1 MARKKKELPL
11 LEQITITD
19 VAAEGKAL
27 ARVNDM
33 VVFVPYVVPGDVVDL
48 QVKRKKHSYAEA
60 VAVKF
65 HEYSP
70 LRSEPFCKHFGVCG
84 GCKWQCLKYE
94 EQLRYKQKQVTDNLT
109 RIGKVELPEISPILG
124 SEKTERYRNKLEF
137 TFSNKRWLTQEEIN
151 QLDACQEFRSSG
163 VAGVQTNATTDD
175 DVNEN
180 PTNGLSSALLSEAKT
195 PELLNSPIN
204 RNAVGFHIPGAFDKV
219 LAIDECHLMDD
230 ICNRIRNGVRDY
242 AYAHNLTFFD
252 LRSQEGMLRNM
263 MIRIADGDACQEF
276 RSSGVAGV
284 QTNATTDDIVNE
296 NSANGLSSAL
306 LSEAKTPEL
315 LNSKKFN
322 GLMVVMQFKIVDP
335 SEEVKMKQLL
345 QFMADTWPEITS
357 LIYVINNKC
366 NDTIG
371 DLPIHVF
378 KGDDHIIEEMEG
390 LKFKVGPKSFY
401 QTNSRQAYNLYKV
414 AREFAGLT
422 GDELVY
428 DLYTGTGTIANFV
441 SRKAR
446 QVIGIE
452 YVPEAIEDA
461 KVNSAINGI
470 DNTLFFAGDMK
481 DILNQ
486 EFINE
491 YGRPDVI
498 ITDPPRAGMHG
509 DVIDTILFAEP
520 RRIVYVSCNPATQ
533 ARDLSLL
540 DVKYR
545 VTRVQP
551 VDMFPHTHHVENV
564 VLLELK

>member
-11 LEQITITD
+11 LEQVTITD

-33 VVFVPYVVPGDVVDL
+33 VIFVPYVVPGDVVDL

-124 SEKTERYRNKLEF
+124 SEFTEKYRNKLEF
-137 TFSNKRWLTQEEIN
+137 TFSNKRWLTQEEVERDF
-151 QLDACQEFRSSG
+151 QYDQM
-163 VAGVQTNATTDD
+163 
-175 DVNEN
+175 
-180 PTNGLSSALLSEAKT
+180 
-195 PELLNSPIN
+195 
-204 RNAVGFHIPGAFDKV
+204 NAVGFHIPGAFDKV
-219 LAIDECHLMDD
+219 LAIDRCYLMDD

-242 AYAHNLTFFD
+242 AYEHGYTFFN
-252 LRSQEGMLRNM
+252 LRTQEGLLRNM
-263 MIRIADGDACQEF
+263 MIRIAEDEDD
-276 RSSGVAGV
+276 RS
-284 QTNATTDDIVNE
+284 I
-296 NSANGLSSAL
+296 
-306 LSEAKTPEL
+306 K
-315 LNSKKFN
+315 
-322 GLMVVMQFKIVDP
+322 GLMVVMQFKVVD
-335 SEEVKMKQLL
+335 STEEMQMMQLL
-345 QFMADTWPEITS
+345 KYMSDTWPEITS
-357 LIYVINNKC
+357 LIYVVNNKC

-498 ITDPPRAGMHG
+498 ITDPPRAGMHN

-520 RRIVYVSCNPATQ
+520 KRIVYVSCNPATQ

-545 VTRVQP
+545 VVRVQP

>member
-11 LEQITITD
+11 LEQVTITD

-109 RIGKVELPEISPILG
+109 RIGKIELPEISPILG
-124 SEKTERYRNKLEF
+124 SEQTREYRNKLEF
-137 TFSNKRWLTQEEIN
+137 TFSNKRWLTQEEVE
-151 QLDACQEFRSSG
+151 QDVKYDQM
-163 VAGVQTNATTDD
+163 NA
-175 DVNEN
+175 
-180 PTNGLSSALLSEAKT
+180 L
-195 PELLNSPIN
+195 
-204 RNAVGFHIPGAFDKV
+204 GFHIPGAFDKV

-242 AYAHNLTFFD
+242 AYEHGYTFFD

-263 MIRIADGDACQEF
+263 MIRVVDDG
-276 RSSGVAGV
+276 S
-284 QTNATTDDIVNE
+284 
-296 NSANGLSSAL
+296 
-306 LSEAKTPEL
+306 
-315 LNSKKFN
+315 

-335 SEEVKMKQLL
+335 AEEALMKQLL
-345 QFMADTWPEITS
+345 QYMADTWPEITS
-357 LIYVINNKC
+357 LMYVINNKC

-371 DLPIHVF
+371 DLPVHTF
-378 KGDDHIIEEMEG
+378 KGDDHIIEQMEG

-422 GDELVY
+422 GNELVY

-441 SRKAR
+441 SRQAR

-486 EFINE
+486 EFINQ

-520 RRIVYVSCNPATQ
+520 KRIVYVSCNPATQ

-545 VTRVQP
+545 VARVQP